1 METIR
6 QILTKKGNQ
15 VFSVTP
21 ETTVYDTLKLMAD
34 KNIGAV
40 LVLDEGK
47 LVGIMSER
55 DYARKVILHGKFSKE
70 IPVGKGEYGT
80 VGDCWDRYYM
90 RILEMEESL
99 KIVEQAI
106 DQIPDGDVSSAI
118 PKRVKPPAGQIYSRV
133 ENPRGELG
141 YFIISDGSVNP
152 TRVKVRAPS
161 FVNMGVFGELCKGHM
176 IADVVAILGSIDIVL
191 GEIDR

>member
-40 LVLDEGK
+40 LVIDEGK

-70 IPVGKGEYGT
+70 IPVKEIMSANVICIEPDQT
-80 VGDCWDRYYM
+80 IKNTKAIMIQKRIRHLPVMEDDKLVGIISIGDVVNAV
-90 RILEMEESL
+90 LEENNFM
-99 KIVEQAI
+99 I
-106 DQIPDGDVSSAI
+106 DQLYTYIKGIPETGD
-118 PKRVKPPAGQIYSRV
+118 
-133 ENPRGELG
+133 
-141 YFIISDGSVNP
+141 
-152 TRVKVRAPS
+152 
-161 FVNMGVFGELCKGHM
+161 
-176 IADVVAILGSIDIVL
+176 
-191 GEIDR
+191 

>member
-70 IPVGKGEYGT
+70 IPVKEIMSANVICIDPDQT
-80 VGDCWDRYYM
+80 IKNTKAVMIQKRVRHLPVMEDDKLVGIISIGDVVNAV
-90 RILEMEESL
+90 LEENTFM
-99 KIVEQAI
+99 I
-106 DQIPDGDVSSAI
+106 DQLYTYIKGIPETGD
-118 PKRVKPPAGQIYSRV
+118 
-133 ENPRGELG
+133 
-141 YFIISDGSVNP
+141 
-152 TRVKVRAPS
+152 
-161 FVNMGVFGELCKGHM
+161 
-176 IADVVAILGSIDIVL
+176 
-191 GEIDR
+191 